1 MLVIQRVFQVSLV
14 TRIPNLTLEFRY
26 LCYKTEWFAEGSCN
40 KFLLKGYIL
49 KVPPKKW
56 FCTPKKL
63 ITRSLYNAF
72 QCSFQYFFFLC
83 IKRRIS
89 QSFRIPW
96 APVSICKHAHQSLSF
111 SGYNSVYKTR
121 QLCWMRSSELW
132 RRIQIKPAFLLFFVV
147 ACLFVCLGRKLQ
159 LSELGS

>member
-1 MLVIQRVFQVSLV
+1 VLVIQRVFQVSLV

-72 QCSFQYFFFLC
+72 QCSFQYFFFFVL
-83 IKRRIS
+83 REES
-89 QSFRIPW
+89 P
-96 APVSICKHAHQSLSF
+96 SLSGSLEHLYPF
-111 SGYNSVYKTR
+111 VSMHINLLASQDIIQFTKQGNYVGWEVVSYEGGYR
-121 QLCWMRSSELW
+121 
-132 RRIQIKPAFLLFFVV
+132 
-147 ACLFVCLGRKLQ
+147 
-159 LSELGS
+159 